1 MFIIFTMTEEE
12 KQNKNAEIEKLIYS
26 ISFGNTQ
33 SMGRLYDLIKT
44 DVFAYAL
51 SKMANKGDAEDIMQ
65 DTFVQIYKH
74 AKQYLPKGK
83 PMAWI
88 FTIEL
93 NLIRRFFQ
101 INSRTTELP
110 DLFENTYAKENV
122 EEKII
127 DNLFLIELVKN
138 LSQDERE
145 IISLHVVSNMKH
157 KEIAK
162 LLGKPLSTVLS
173 RYNRAIKKL
182 QLIVKESK
190 NESIKK

>member
-1 MFIIFTMTEEE
+1 MTEEE